1 MIKTLVSQQ
10 AAFDESDMKRCRVL
24 IVDDDEIS
32 ALVVST
38 MLAETAITE
47 FLCKSTLVLEK
58 CVSMQPDLVLL
69 DVNMPVKSGLEVCKE
84 LKASPAT
91 EDIPVMFMTGNL
103 EHSAQEACWK
113 AGATDF
119 IVK

>member
-1 MIKTLVSQQ
+1 MIKTFVSQH

-32 ALVVST
+32 ALVMST

-47 FLCKSTLVLEK
+47 FVCKSTLVLEK
-58 CVSMQPDLVLL
+58 CVSMQPDLILL
-69 DVNMPVKSGLEVCKE
+69 DVNMPVRNDLEVCKE

-91 EDIPVMFMTGNL
+91 EDIPVMFVTGGCGAQHSGSVL
-103 EHSAQEACWK
+103 ESR
-113 AGATDF
+113 GN
-119 IVK
+119 